1 MDIAPAYLDRIVS
14 DVKLA
19 RPLKIAVDCGNGV
32 AGAFA
37 PELYTR
43 MGCTVV
49 PLYCDVD
56 GTFPNHHPDPSQP
69 ANLRD
74 LIARLGQGDCD
85 LGLAFDGDG
94 DRLGVVTREGH
105 VIYADRQLML
115 FAADLLERQPG
126 ATVIYDV
133 KSTRN
138 LKPWIV
144 QHGGVPLLWKTGHSL
159 IKGKMKE
166 IHAALAGEMSG
177 HTFFGERWYGF
188 DDGLYAGARLLEI
201 LSRHANPSAVLDGLP
216 DALSTPEL
224 NVQCAEG
231 EAHALIDRMAAT
243 ETFPGSSEV
252 IRVDGLRVEYADGFG
267 LARASNT
274 TPVIVLRFEADN
286 AARPRA
292 HPERFPRRPRP
303 RQARRRAPLLTMADA
318 ITLADIEAARA
329 RIAGGI
335 YVSPC
340 VESIPL
346 SQLTG
351 AHVFCKLDYL
361 QRTGSFKERGARN
374 ALLLLNDE
382 QRKRG
387 VIAASAGNH
396 AQGIAY
402 HGSLLGIPVT
412 VVMPKFAALI
422 KVTNCRHLGANVV
435 LHGAD
440 LGEARARAEEIARG
454 QGLTFIHPFDNANVM
469 AGQGTM
475 ALEILEQTPDVEAI
489 VVPVGGGGLLAGI
502 GTVFKAL
509 RPQARVVGVEPEHA
523 ACLTA
528 ARAAGHPVP
537 VTLSPTLADGLA
549 VPLLGKL
556 PFAVLERV
564 VDQVVTV
571 DEAHIA
577 LAILRLIEL
586 EKSVVEGGGAAPLA
600 AFLSGKLDN
609 LKGKR
614 VVLTLCGGN
623 IDLTMLGRVMEV
635 GLVADGRLS
644 RFTVSISDR
653 PGGLARLAELIAST
667 GASIQEILH
676 DRAFSGPD
684 LTAVRVVCVVETTGH
699 AHVRELHAALAAA
712 GMQVTDQ

>member
-1 MDIAPAYLDRIVS
+1 
-14 DVKLA
+14 
-19 RPLKIAVDCGNGV
+19 
-32 AGAFA
+32 
-37 PELYTR
+37 
-43 MGCTVV
+43 MG
-49 PLYCDVD
+49 
-56 GTFPNHHPDPSQP
+56 
-69 ANLRD
+69 
-74 LIARLGQGDCD
+74 
-85 LGLAFDGDG
+85 
-94 DRLGVVTREGH
+94 
-105 VIYADRQLML
+105 
-115 FAADLLERQPG
+115 
-126 ATVIYDV
+126 
-133 KSTRN
+133 
-138 LKPWIV
+138 
-144 QHGGVPLLWKTGHSL
+144 
-159 IKGKMKE
+159 
-166 IHAALAGEMSG
+166 
-177 HTFFGERWYGF
+177 
-188 DDGLYAGARLLEI
+188 
-201 LSRHANPSAVLDGLP
+201 
-216 DALSTPEL
+216 
-224 NVQCAEG
+224 
-231 EAHALIDRMAAT
+231 
-243 ETFPGSSEV
+243 
-252 IRVDGLRVEYADGFG
+252 
-267 LARASNT
+267 
-274 TPVIVLRFEADN
+274 
-286 AARPRA
+286 
-292 HPERFPRRPRP
+292 
-303 RQARRRAPLLTMADA
+303 DA
-318 ITLADIEAARA
+318 ITLADVEAARA

-440 LGEARARAEEIARG
+440 LGEARARAEEIASE
-454 QGLTFIHPFDNANVM
+454 QGLTFIHPFDNADVM

-528 ARAAGHPVP
+528 ARATGHPVP
-537 VTLSPTLADGLA
+537 VKLSPTLADGLA

-609 LKGKR
+609 LKGRR

-699 AHVRELHAALAAA
+699 AHVRELHAVLAAA
-712 GMQVTDQ
+712 GMRVTDQ

>member
-1 MDIAPAYLDRIVS
+1 
-14 DVKLA
+14 
-19 RPLKIAVDCGNGV
+19 
-32 AGAFA
+32 
-37 PELYTR
+37 
-43 MGCTVV
+43 
-49 PLYCDVD
+49 
-56 GTFPNHHPDPSQP
+56 
-69 ANLRD
+69 
-74 LIARLGQGDCD
+74 
-85 LGLAFDGDG
+85 
-94 DRLGVVTREGH
+94 
-105 VIYADRQLML
+105 
-115 FAADLLERQPG
+115 
-126 ATVIYDV
+126 
-133 KSTRN
+133 
-138 LKPWIV
+138 
-144 QHGGVPLLWKTGHSL
+144 
-159 IKGKMKE
+159 
-166 IHAALAGEMSG
+166 MS
-177 HTFFGERWYGF
+177 
-188 DDGLYAGARLLEI
+188 RLL
-201 LSRHANPSAVLDGLP
+201 
-216 DALSTPEL
+216 
-224 NVQCAEG
+224 
-231 EAHALIDRMAAT
+231 
-243 ETFPGSSEV
+243 
-252 IRVDGLRVEYADGFG
+252 
-267 LARASNT
+267 
-274 TPVIVLRFEADN
+274 
-286 AARPRA
+286 
-292 HPERFPRRPRP
+292 
-303 RQARRRAPLLTMADA
+303 
-318 ITLADIEAARA
+318 TLADVEAARE
-329 RIAGGI
+329 RTAGGI

-374 ALLLLNDE
+374 ALLLLTDE

-396 AQGIAY
+396 AQGVAY

-422 KVTNCRHLGANVV
+422 KVTNCRHLGANVI

-440 LGEARARAEEIARG
+440 LGEARALAEEIAHTK
-454 QGLTFIHPFDNANVM
+454 GLTFIHPFDNANVM

-475 ALEILEQTPDVEAI
+475 ALEILEQTPDVDAI

-509 RPQARVVGVEPEHA
+509 RPQAQVIGVEPDHA

-528 ARAAGHPVP
+528 ARASGHPVP

-556 PFAVLERV
+556 PFAVLEQV

-600 AFLSGKLDN
+600 AFLAGKLDN
-609 LKGKR
+609 LHGKK

-623 IDLTMLGRVMEV
+623 IDLTMLGRVIEV
-635 GLVADGRLS
+635 GLVADGRVS

-667 GASIQEILH
+667 GASIQEIVH

-684 LTAVRVVCVVETTGH
+684 LTAVRVICVVETTGH
-699 AHVRELHAALAAA
+699 AHVRELHAVLAAA

>member
-1 MDIAPAYLDRIVS
+1 MPA
-14 DVKLA
+14 
-19 RPLKIAVDCGNGV
+19 
-32 AGAFA
+32 
-37 PELYTR
+37 
-43 MGCTVV
+43 
-49 PLYCDVD
+49 
-56 GTFPNHHPDPSQP
+56 
-69 ANLRD
+69 
-74 LIARLGQGDCD
+74 
-85 LGLAFDGDG
+85 
-94 DRLGVVTREGH
+94 
-105 VIYADRQLML
+105 QL
-115 FAADLLERQPG
+115 
-126 ATVIYDV
+126 
-133 KSTRN
+133 
-138 LKPWIV
+138 
-144 QHGGVPLLWKTGHSL
+144 
-159 IKGKMKE
+159 
-166 IHAALAGEMSG
+166 
-177 HTFFGERWYGF
+177 
-188 DDGLYAGARLLEI
+188 
-201 LSRHANPSAVLDGLP
+201 
-216 DALSTPEL
+216 
-224 NVQCAEG
+224 
-231 EAHALIDRMAAT
+231 
-243 ETFPGSSEV
+243 
-252 IRVDGLRVEYADGFG
+252 
-267 LARASNT
+267 
-274 TPVIVLRFEADN
+274 
-286 AARPRA
+286 
-292 HPERFPRRPRP
+292 
-303 RQARRRAPLLTMADA
+303 
-318 ITLADIEAARA
+318 TLADVEAARE

-382 QRKRG
+382 QRRRG

-396 AQGIAY
+396 AQGVAY

-412 VVMPKFAALI
+412 VVMPQFAALI
-422 KVTNCRHLGANVV
+422 KVTNCRHLGANVI

-440 LGEARARAEEIARG
+440 LGESRALAEEIAEEK
-454 QGLTFIHPFDNANVM
+454 GLTFIHPFDNANVM

-475 ALEILEQTPDVEAI
+475 ALEILEQAPGVEAI

-502 GTVFKAL
+502 GTVFKAR
-509 RPQARVVGVEPEHA
+509 RPQAKVVGVEPDHA
-523 ACLTA
+523 ACFTA

-549 VPLLGKL
+549 VPLLGRL

-600 AFLSGKLDN
+600 AFLAGKLEN
-609 LKGKR
+609 LRGKQ

-623 IDLTMLGRVMEV
+623 IDLTMLGRVIEV
-635 GLVADGRLS
+635 GLVADGRVS

-667 GASIQEILH
+667 GASIQEIVH

-712 GMQVTDQ
+712 GMQVDV